1 MSELHLSVGQVNQ
14 TQQLIA
20 ELRGERSA
28 VWRLY
33 CQITEMNPLFN
44 TDNIRPVLS
53 SFSQLLIDYISLG
66 HFGVYRHVLADP
78 RCEPSAIDFAE
89 RIYPQFA
96 NTTASA
102 ISFNDQYDNGKR
114 NFKTDNLAKDLSVLG
129 ESLVKRMEL
138 EDRLCLMLAGQS
150 NQQAA

>member
-1 MSELHLSVGQVNQ
+1 MSELKSSAEQVNQ

-20 ELRGERSA
+20 ELQGERSA
-28 VWRLY
+28 VWQLY
-33 CQITEMNPLFN
+33 CQIAEMKPLFN

-78 RCEPSAIDFAE
+78 QCEPSAIDFAE

-114 NFKTDNLAKDLSVLG
+114 NFKTDNLASDLSVLG
-129 ESLVKRMEL
+129 ENLVKRMEL
-138 EDRLCLMLAGQS
+138 EDRLCSMLVGQP
-150 NQQAA
+150 NQQPA